1 SSCAHTDVAAR
12 TVRTPRSSRSGRAR
26 RAMRGPTASCH
37 SQRGKGPGPP
47 FGCSGDARTMTAP
60 IGSSPCVLRRV
71 RRLRVAMWAGHSSRV
86 FAQSRTVCY
95 APGEM
100 FEVRQE
106 TMVAAAHQLRLSP
119 GEGERLHGH
128 NWRIVAVIRCRE
140 LDSRG
145 MVVDFNDL
153 GVELRRLV

>member
-1 SSCAHTDVAAR
+1 
-12 TVRTPRSSRSGRAR
+12 
-26 RAMRGPTASCH
+26 
-37 SQRGKGPGPP
+37 
-47 FGCSGDARTMTAP
+47 
-60 IGSSPCVLRRV
+60 
-71 RRLRVAMWAGHSSRV
+71 
-86 FAQSRTVCY
+86 
-95 APGEM
+95 M

-106 TMVAAAHQLRLSP
+106 TTVAAAHQLRLSP

-153 GVELRRLV
+153 GGELRRLVEPYEHVFLNEIRPYDDINPTAENIAKVVAEGLAARMDDDRVRVERVEVWETDTCGAIYYRDAR

>member
-1 SSCAHTDVAAR
+1 
-12 TVRTPRSSRSGRAR
+12 
-26 RAMRGPTASCH
+26 
-37 SQRGKGPGPP
+37 
-47 FGCSGDARTMTAP
+47 
-60 IGSSPCVLRRV
+60 
-71 RRLRVAMWAGHSSRV
+71 
-86 FAQSRTVCY
+86 
-95 APGEM
+95 M

-106 TMVAAAHQLRLSP
+106 TAVAAAHQLRLSP

-153 GVELRRLV
+153 GTELRRLVEPYEHVFLNEIRPYDDINPTAENIAKVVAEGLGARLDDDRVRVERVEVWETDTCGAIYYREAR